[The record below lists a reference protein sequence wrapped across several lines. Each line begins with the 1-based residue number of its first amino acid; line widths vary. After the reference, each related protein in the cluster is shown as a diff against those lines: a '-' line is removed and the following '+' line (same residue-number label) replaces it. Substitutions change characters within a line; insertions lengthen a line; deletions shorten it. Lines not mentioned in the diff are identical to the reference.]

1 MAATGTVQILG
12 TVTGLPGGGS
22 VGIGPLTITS
32 ATAVGERR
40 SPLDLASGS
49 NTVLVPSTAKAAII
63 IPPTANTQTLTLKP
77 GDGTGT
83 GIPLSKT
90 QPTVLAFEA
99 APASLN
105 LTTGGVISGCEIVFV

>member
-32 ATAVGERR
+32 AAAVGERR

-49 NTVLVPSTAKAAII
+49 NTVLIPATAKAMIF
-63 IPPTANTQTLTLKP
+63 IPPTANTQALILRP
-77 GDGTGT
+77 GDASGT
-83 GIPLSKT
+83 GISLAKT
-90 QPTVLAFEA
+90 QPTVLAFET
-99 APASLN
+99 APASVN
-105 LTTGGVISGCEIVFV
+105 INAAAAVSGCEVIFV